1 MMKWLQWLGLPVGI
15 AILIG
20 LAVHDGAHDIARVIG
35 TAGPVLLWL
44 VPFHALPL
52 LLDAYAWH
60 LLLDKR
66 APLRFLWW
74 IATVREAINRL
85 LPAVG
90 VGGEIVGV
98 RLARWHVRDS
108 DEAQDARAMSEV
120 TASVIV
126 EVFVTIA
133 VQYAFSALGVVL
145 IVAATGESGS
155 LRTIVTIALALLLT
169 APLPVLAVFLL
180 RRGGVFHAI
189 ERWAARFFGADNP
202 VMLGIDGKQ
211 LDADLDR
218 LMSRTGLMVRAFF
231 WQLGGYM
238 LGAFETW
245 WALVLLGHPV
255 TVGEALAIEAITQA
269 VRHAAFMV
277 PAGLG
282 VQEVAV
288 VLLAQLFGV
297 SQEVAFSLALV
308 KRMREVV
315 FGVLALLSWQA
326 AEIVRTRRNVSG
338 ELSGNLSGKLSA
350 RPHVSTRPA
359 RHDRT
364 L

>member
-1 MMKWLQWLGLPVGI
+1 MKWLQWLGLPVGI